1 MVVHARVAHPR
12 TPADD
17 EAADGDSGYFVLD
30 EEEYAAA
37 KQHALDS
44 LGLTYEQLAE
54 QARER
59 RFSSFEARKVWLLVR
74 EG

>member
-1 MVVHARVAHPR
+1 MVRPR
-12 TPADD
+12 TPADPEPVD
-17 EAADGDSGYFVLD
+17 DDSGSFILDD
-30 EEEYAAA
+30 EEFAAA
-37 KQHALDS
+37 KQQALDS

-59 RFSSFEARKVWLLVR
+59 RFSSFEARKVWLFFK